1 MHTDYH
7 ITLQRWHWGM
17 NTWHIIEKKL
27 MEAQLFKDNHV
38 NVIRRGNEG
47 AKDELLCF
55 DDLYLSARTGHWLQ
69 GMDNLISFRKEA
81 AVVTGE
87 TYLTLNLTP
96 NPNCGTLI
104 SILTPPT
111 SPNSNG

>member
-1 MHTDYH
+1 MYIYVIYIYIYLYIHLVYMHTHYH

-55 DDLYLSARTGHWLQ
+55 DDLYLSARTGHWL
-69 GMDNLISFRKEA
+69 
-81 AVVTGE
+81 
-87 TYLTLNLTP
+87 
-96 NPNCGTLI
+96 
-104 SILTPPT
+104 
-111 SPNSNG
+111 